1 MSSEIN
7 SSLWQKLWEFD
18 PNILVVM
25 DPSMLIRVVNPSFCS
40 TFHFDKDEI
49 LGKHASI
56 FMDDVSDF
64 QRVLKNQVT
73 LHKEKY
79 FTRYDVTMRMI
90 MFPLVEENLAACIM
104 VDITPDVVQHE
115 EMRRLKQDLIINVN
129 NVIDKQMQIAQ
140 EIASLLGETTA
151 DAKVSLVK
159 IRNALNEE
167 IK

>member
-1 MSSEIN
+1 MNAEVN
-7 SSLWQKLWEFD
+7 SSIWQKLWEFD

-25 DPSMLIRVVNPSFCS
+25 DPSMLIRVVNPAFCS
-40 TFHFDKDEI
+40 TFHFDKNDI
-49 LGKHASI
+49 IGKHASI
-56 FMDDVSDF
+56 FMDDISDF
-64 QRVLKNQVT
+64 QSVLKDQFT

-79 FTRYDVTMRMI
+79 FPRYDVTIRMI
-90 MFPLVEENLAACIM
+90 LFPLVEENYVACIM
-104 VDITPDVVQHE
+104 VDITPDVVQQE

-151 DAKVSLVK
+151 EAKVSLVK